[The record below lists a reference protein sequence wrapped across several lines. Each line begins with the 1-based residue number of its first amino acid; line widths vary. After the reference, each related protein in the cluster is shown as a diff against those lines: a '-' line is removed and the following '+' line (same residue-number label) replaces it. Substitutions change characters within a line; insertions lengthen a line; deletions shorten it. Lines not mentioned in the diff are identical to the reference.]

1 LLRRESLL
9 LCRVR
14 TPAMMMAPRAAGPAS
29 ESRRGTNPRA
39 MERGGYRALAMEIW
53 LMRKVR
59 VRERNALGREQCC
72 DK

>member
-1 LLRRESLL
+1 
-9 LCRVR
+9 
-14 TPAMMMAPRAAGPAS
+14 
-29 ESRRGTNPRA
+29 